1 MQARETIHI
10 AIELVDRYYLKNSQ
24 SMSMSDFKAE
34 LMHPRLVILHQVVCV
49 LIASKLNEC
58 DDNITVM
65 NHLI

>member
-1 MQARETIHI
+1 
-10 AIELVDRYYLKNSQ
+10 
-24 SMSMSDFKAE
+24 MSMSDFKAE

-65 NHLI
+65 NHLIQYI